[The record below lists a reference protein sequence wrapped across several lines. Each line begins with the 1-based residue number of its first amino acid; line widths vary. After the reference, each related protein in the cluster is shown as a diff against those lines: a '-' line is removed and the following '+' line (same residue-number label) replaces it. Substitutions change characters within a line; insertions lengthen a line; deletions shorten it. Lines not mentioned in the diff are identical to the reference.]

1 MFSRN
6 SASSR
11 AIPFKKMVE
20 MVWENP
26 FIPIKWMK
34 DHKGMQGNEYLT
46 DKKDIESATTEWLIA
61 RDRAI
66 QSAEFLNDK
75 ETHGVTKQICNRLLE
90 PFMWHTV
97 LVTATDYENFFAL
110 RYNDQAEIHM
120 QELARVMLEEYNN
133 SVPVLKR
140 THQWHIPFGNNLDI
154 DQACKQLTE
163 TGRSYS
169 ELPELWD
176 VKVATARCARVS
188 YMTFDGVIDY
198 KKDIEL
204 HDRLAASGH
213 WSPFEHC
220 AEVAYWD
227 TYYGNFKGWRQYR
240 KGFENE
246 NKSDPRVKKSEKFLS
261 L

>member
-1 MFSRN
+1 
-6 SASSR
+6 
-11 AIPFKKMVE
+11 
-20 MVWENP
+20 
-26 FIPIKWMK
+26 
-34 DHKGMQGNEYLT
+34 MQGNEYFT
-46 DKKDIESATTEWLIA
+46 DEENIQGCKAEWLKA
-61 RDRAI
+61 RDYAVEQAKI
-66 QSAEFLNDK
+66 LNEDL
-75 ETHGVTKQICNRLLE
+75 GFGSVTKQICNRLLE

-169 ELPELWD
+169 ELPEFWD
-176 VKVATARCARVS
+176 VKVATARCARIS
-188 YMTFDGVIDY
+188 YMTFDGAIDY

-246 NKSDPRVKKSEKFLS
+246 NKSDPRVKNPKNS
-261 L
+261 LTV